1 LPFAGIQ
8 NEAATGLRGPLLLL
22 ERICG
27 AINLV
32 AETLVGVLM
41 AVMILDI
48 FVQVVFR
55 YALESSLSW
64 SEELARYLFVW
75 VIFVGASV
83 AVRRGQHIALTA
95 ITGSLPEPFRSFAT
109 VLTLIAFIAFIAFLL
124 LLTWAC
130 IPLIV
135 NARFTVSSELEVP
148 IAWVYAAAPIGSLIS
163 VLHLSN
169 GLARLLWSRR
179 RAR

>member
-1 LPFAGIQ
+1 MAFAGVHD
-8 NEAATGLRGPLLLL
+8 ESVTDLRGPLLLL
-22 ERICG
+22 DKICG
-27 AINLV
+27 AVNLL
-32 AETLVGVLM
+32 AETLVGALM

-83 AVRRGQHIALTA
+83 AVRRGQHIALNA
-95 ITGSLPEPFRSFAT
+95 LTGALPKPLRAFAT
-109 VLTLIAFIAFIAFLL
+109 ALTLIAFIAFLL
-124 LLTWAC
+124 LLTWVS

-135 NARFTVSSELEVP
+135 NARFTVSSELEIP
-148 IAWVYAAAPIGSLIS
+148 IAWVYVAAPIGSLLS
-163 VLHLSN
+163 VLHLVN
-169 GLARLLWSRR
+169 GLARVVWSRR
-179 RAR
+179 GTR